1 MSVTKVPE
9 PCVKPCVPHSMSKL
23 LPSLVQPSVADTEV
37 ILVAVKF
44 VGASQGIQ
52 AVVTAASL
60 IQSPALPEMVL
71 GPEPARYVQ
80 KFSKLQTEREV
91 LPTIYNPK
99 PLVDKIEAGSIFC
112 NPEMSVR
119 DGLYSIT
126 KSAPTLVRLLNP
138 SRLIK
143 FELELMRKY
152 PPTLV
157 RLLNRAGLVKLELE
171 LMYKY
176 PPTLVKLLNPSR
188 LVKLELELMY
198 KYPPT
203 LVRLLNPSR
212 LGKLELEPMYKSPPT
227 LVRLL
232 NPSRLIKF
240 ELELMRKYPPTLV

>member
-1 MSVTKVPE
+1 E

-44 VGASQGIQ
+44 VGASQAEIQ

-60 IQSPALPEMVL
+60 IQYPALPEISL
-71 GPEPARYVQ
+71 APEPARYVQ
-80 KFSKLQTEREV
+80 KFSKLQTEREE
-91 LPTIYNPK
+91 LFIIYNPN

-112 NPEMSVR
+112 SPEISVR
-119 DGLYSIT
+119 DGLDSIT

-138 SRLIK
+138 SRSVKL
-143 FELELMRKY
+143 ELELMSKN

-157 RLLNRAGLVKLELE
+157 RLLNPSRSVKFELE
-171 LMYKY
+171 
-176 PPTLVKLLNPSR
+176 P
-188 LVKLELELMY
+188 MY

-212 LGKLELEPMYKSPPT
+212 LVKLKLEPMYKFPPT

-232 NPSRLIKF
+232 KGERLVI
-240 ELELMRKYPPTLV
+240 

>member
-52 AVVTAASL
+52 AIVTAASL

-71 GPEPARYVQ
+71 NPEPARYVQ
-80 KFSKLQTEREV
+80 KFSKLQTEREE
-91 LPTIYNPK
+91 LFIIYNPN

-112 NPEMSVR
+112 NPEISVR
-119 DGLYSIT
+119 DELDSIT
-126 KSAPTLVRLLNP
+126 R
-138 SRLIK
+138 
-143 FELELMRKY
+143 Y
-152 PPTLV
+152 PPI
-157 RLLNRAGLVKLELE
+157 
-171 LMYKY
+171 
-176 PPTLVKLLNPSR
+176 LVKLLNPSR
-188 LVKLELELMY
+188 LVKLELALMR

-212 LGKLELEPMYKSPPT
+212 SVKFELEPMTNNPPT

-232 NPSRLIKF
+232 NPSRLIK
-240 ELELMRKYPPTLV
+240 LELL